1 MNLLHLS
8 FVGGLKPHQAPPV
21 PPTAEERL
29 SAFRAAY
36 PSFRGNA
43 YQWKWLEDP
52 AESARETERRTTLLP
67 SIEALRV
74 SRDMLHRIAD
84 DTRDV
89 AAKIAA

>member
-8 FVGGLKPHQAPPV
+8 FVGGLKPHQAPPT

-36 PSFRGNA
+36 PSLHGNA
-43 YQWKWLEDP
+43 YHWKWLDDADSAAHD
-52 AESARETERRTTLLP
+52 AEKRAAALP
-67 SIEALRV
+67 SIDALRL

-84 DTRDV
+84 DTRK
-89 AAKIAA
+89 AAARIAA

>member
-43 YQWKWLEDP
+43 YHWKWLDDP
-52 AESARETERRTTLLP
+52 AQAEGEAGHRTTLLP

-84 DTRDV
+84 DTRGA